1 MRGVLFVLISCVNVS
16 VYNSNIQ
23 HMDSLHDISHH
34 VFERIDGE
42 SIMLWHD
49 HRLWCEVKTQKL
61 DVHTWRSYYCLACIC
76 MHDHGAWILELMF
89 IRYLIEIS
97 KFTLFIV
104 IVVVVI
110 DQVVESWNESA
121 FGDVNPSH
129 GCCIISCEMSFI

>member
-61 DVHTWRSYYCLACIC
+61 DVC
-76 MHDHGAWILELMF
+76 MHDDGAWILELMF

-110 DQVVESWNESA
+110 DQVVESLNESA